1 MDETCGESCFGFEFL
16 YQRLAPIVRNTHQ
29 DVRVNETVSGS
40 ALIASMF
47 GNRTTSFFKEIY
59 LPWMTLSLELEKPQ
73 DNRVIG
79 DSPRVPN
86 FTKVVVFSNACS
98 FGRG

>member
-1 MDETCGESCFGFEFL
+1 MDETCGESCFGFEFS
-16 YQRLAPIVRNTHQ
+16 YQRL
-29 DVRVNETVSGS
+29 

-47 GNRTTSFFKEIY
+47 DNRTTSFFKEIY

-73 DNRVIG
+73 DNRVMG
-79 DSPRVPN
+79 DSQRVPN
-86 FTKVVVFSNACS
+86 FTKVVVFSKACS